1 MGITYSSEPDN
12 SKNEDEENQVTF
24 EMRQQLRLSYDDVSR
39 FVEIYSDHCYQPI
52 IDLGGLRSL
61 FNVAIGNKEKLNITE
76 LIDTLWLI
84 FEDDGNGICFIQEVL
99 VTLILLSDGSW
110 NKRLGLVFNLFK
122 CLGVN
127 SMMHEDIQLASQVVA
142 AALCKLWAAPLFEF
156 DNLSLLS
163 EEIADNAYTKVMIY
177 ISCLNL
183 FLY

>member
-12 SKNEDEENQVTF
+12 NNEKNENQITF
-24 EMRQQLRLSYDDVSR
+24 EMRQQLRLSFDDVSSL
-39 FVEIYSDHCYQPI
+39 IITYSEHCYQPI

-61 FNVAIGNKEKLNITE
+61 FNIAIGKKQKLDITE
-76 LIDTLWLI
+76 LIDILWLI
-84 FEDDGNGICFIQEVL
+84 YEDDGNGICFIQEVL

-122 CLGVN
+122 CLGIN

-142 AALCKLWAAPLFEF
+142 AALCKLWSAPVFEF
-156 DNLSLLS
+156 DNLSVLS

-177 ISCLNL
+177 FHIYIYLL
-183 FLY
+183 LL